1 MLHELCTG
9 LSVSKTSRMNGSVY
23 LWKERNVTYSNCFF
37 SQPRSP
43 EPKDSSFPII
53 KNKDKQQILMC
64 RILEFVELLNG
75 IAVYKT
81 GIVFPMC
88 TGDVDTCVCNFF
100 YSVPL
105 KGISIPMLILHDV
118 CIMCMLLVYIKVLS
132 SFRVL
137 IESVVGSPSGLR
149 FPFQVLFLKDICQA
163 YTNCGIHTGNWI
175 YSHRYTRTHS
185 PACGNSIYQCCLGN
199 ETDPACNTIT
209 YTKSYKMPKCPPKQ
223 QEINRQRGI
232 TAPQ

>member
-1 MLHELCTG
+1 MLYALCTG

-43 EPKDSSFPII
+43 EPKDSSFTII

-64 RILEFVELLNG
+64 RILEFVELVNG

-137 IESVVGSPSGLR
+137 IESVVGSPSGLHFR
-149 FPFQVLFLKDICQA
+149 CSFSRIFARLIQTVVYIQATEYILADIHAHTHLHAEIAFISAVWGMRRIQPAIQSHTPNLIKCRNVLQ
-163 YTNCGIHTGNWI
+163 
-175 YSHRYTRTHS
+175 SSRR
-185 PACGNSIYQCCLGN
+185 
-199 ETDPACNTIT
+199 
-209 YTKSYKMPKCPPKQ
+209 
-223 QEINRQRGI
+223 
-232 TAPQ
+232 